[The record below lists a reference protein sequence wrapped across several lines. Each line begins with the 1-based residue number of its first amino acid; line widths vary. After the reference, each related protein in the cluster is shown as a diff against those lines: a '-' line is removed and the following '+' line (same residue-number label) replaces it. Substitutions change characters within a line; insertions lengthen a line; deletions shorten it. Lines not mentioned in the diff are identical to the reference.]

1 MLTFV
6 GSVFLAAALLLPLSL
21 SLPSFF
27 VLGLSSAAAFLLERR
42 SRLEGRALSERLSL
56 LLRLRGGEGGEG
68 EGRPRRGGLRLLPL
82 LSKSRCLKDIGLLA
96 RLDGEDLLGLDL
108 LQQVP

>member
-6 GSVFLAAALLLPLSL
+6 SSVFLTAALLLPLLL
-21 SLPSFF
+21 SLLSFF
-27 VLGLSSAAAFLLERR
+27 ALGLSSLFLLEGR

-68 EGRPRRGGLRLLPL
+68 EWRPRRGGLRLLSL
-82 LSKSRCLKDIGLLA
+82 LSKSRCL
-96 RLDGEDLLGLDL
+96 
-108 LQQVP
+108 